1 MGGKI
6 MTDGTW
12 DSRRDYKSTGGK
24 MRIIGID
31 PGTAKMGVCYISGS
45 MKHPSFDCS
54 LRVSDKKMTIDAKFQ
69 FMIAYA
75 IVEIDANNP
84 ELVVCEYPFSIQG
97 HAKVLVE
104 MFGALR
110 YHCLINDIPFLAL
123 SQSRLKKYATG
134 VGKDVEKSAMVMRAY
149 KEYGLDLS
157 DDQSDAFWIAHVGMT
172 YLYGSP
178 VKFRQES
185 VDDIKKKEKKK

>member
-1 MGGKI
+1 
-6 MTDGTW
+6 
-12 DSRRDYKSTGGK
+12 

-45 MKHPSFDCS
+45 MKHPSFDCN
-54 LRVSDKKMTIDAKFQ
+54 LHVSDKKMTINAKFQ

-75 IVEIDANNP
+75 IGQIEANNP

-104 MFGALR
+104 MFGAFR
-110 YHCLINDIPFLAL
+110 YHCLINGIPFLPL
-123 SQSRLKKYATG
+123 SQSRIKKYATG
-134 VGKDVEKSAMVMRAY
+134 EGKAEKSAMVMRVY
-149 KEYGLDLS
+149 KEFNLELS
-157 DDQSDAFWIAHVGMT
+157 DDEADAFWIAHVGMT

-178 VKFRQES
+178 VQFRQDS
-185 VDDIKKKEKKK
+185 VNDIKKKEKKK